1 MDSPCVNICMID
13 DKSGIC
19 VGCGRSGDEIAG
31 WIDMS
36 PTERRS
42 IMAALPERLMELE
55 RKGGAGGAGS

>member
-13 DKSGIC
+13 DLSGLC

-42 IMAALPERLMELE
+42 IMAALPGRLLELE
-55 RKGGAGGAGS
+55 RESGAGEAKS

>member
-1 MDSPCVNICMID
+1 MID

-55 RKGGAGGAGS
+55 RKNGTGGAGS

>member
-1 MDSPCVNICMID
+1 MID
-13 DKSGIC
+13 DTSGLC

-31 WIDMS
+31 WINMS
-36 PTERRS
+36 PSERRS

>member
-42 IMAALPERLMELE
+42 IMAALPGRLLELE
-55 RKGGAGGAGS
+55 RESGAGGAKS

>member
-55 RKGGAGGAGS
+55 RKSGAGGAGS